1 MSGWTRRIMWDSP
14 ERPRLE
20 ASPGFLLLLGVLYWL
35 DEGVD
40 LLPWG
45 LLACA
50 VHELGHVAAALAHGG
65 RVERLSLTAIGAEL
79 FFSYRTPLTYGQ
91 DSLVALAG
99 PAANLLLGGLFFAL
113 DRQLPTVLSL
123 GIGAFNLLPILPLD
137 GGRVL
142 YGLLADKLDPD
153 WADRL
158 LTASA
163 GCLVGLLAGI
173 GAIAAACFANVT
185 LLLTAL
191 WLLVRVLR
199 HGGREAAYGHKR
211 PAPREK

>member
-1 MSGWTRRIMWDSP
+1 MWDVP

-20 ASPGFLLLLGVLYWL
+20 VSPSFLLLLGALYWL
-35 DEGVD
+35 DEGVE

-50 VHELGHVAAALAHGG
+50 VHELGHIAAALAFGG
-65 RVERLSLTAIGAEL
+65 RADRLSLTAVGAEL
-79 FFSYRTPLTYGQ
+79 TFSYRAPLTYGQ

-113 DRQLPTVLSL
+113 HRNLPTVLSL
-123 GIGAFNLLPILPLD
+123 GVGAFNLLPILPLD

-158 LTASA
+158 LTAVA
-163 GCLVGLLAGI
+163 GCLVGLLAGA
-173 GAIAAACFANVT
+173 GVIAAAHYANVT

-191 WLLVRVLR
+191 WLLAGVLR
-199 HGGREAAYGHKR
+199 HSGQGTESGGTHSAHRK
-211 PAPREK
+211 K